1 MSTEVDE
8 KTDEQTNEKT
18 DEDSKPGTP
27 HIFCGVCKYLAGAHA
42 QPGVFTALCG
52 EISVSNGGKFKDG
65 IVPQGF
71 CEACTEIHL
80 RRKPKRCN
88 HYV

>member
-8 KTDEQTNEKT
+8 KTDEQT
-18 DEDSKPGTP
+18 DEDTKPGTP
-27 HIFCGVCKYLAGAHA
+27 HIFCGRCSRLAGAYG
-42 QPGVFTALCG
+42 QPRVAVAMCG
-52 EISVSNGGKFKDG
+52 EVTLSSGGPFKDG